1 MEENS
6 NKLQHWFAVYTL
18 PRSERKVLERILE
31 TGVQAYLPL
40 ITTVRIWSDRKKK
53 VTTPLITSYVFVRI
67 EELKL
72 NDVLK
77 IQGVTGVLKYL
88 KKPAKI
94 QEFEIETLKI
104 LLKDSDNICLLDE
117 VSALL
122 PGDKIMVKKGAF
134 KGLIGE
140 CCQVNGKHRIIVV
153 IHAVNHFFEVNVP
166 MSFIEKI

>member
-6 NKLQHWFAVYTL
+6 NTLQHWFAVYTL

-31 TGVQAYLPL
+31 AGVQAYLPL

-53 VTTPLITSYVFVRI
+53 VTTPLIPSYVFVRI

-117 VSALL
+117 GAAML